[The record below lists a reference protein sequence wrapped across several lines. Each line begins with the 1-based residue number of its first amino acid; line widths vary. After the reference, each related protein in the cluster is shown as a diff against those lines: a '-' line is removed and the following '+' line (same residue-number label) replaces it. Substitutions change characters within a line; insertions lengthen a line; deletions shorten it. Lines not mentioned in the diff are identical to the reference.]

1 MFLDK
6 KNIKYFARQLEAQQ
20 QQRDRL
26 EKAKREEM
34 ERLQNEG
41 DAETD
46 RLRVEK
52 KTEEEPEKKKLGF
65 VISLN

>member
-34 ERLQNEG
+34 ERLQNAG

-52 KTEEEPEKKKLGF
+52 KREEEPEKKKLGF